1 MRSKQLH
8 EVDGL
13 RTVALV
19 FDSDDEI
26 AELLGEFA
34 ERERLT
40 AASLTGIGAF
50 RHVVLGYFAWDSK
63 TYEEIRVDEQVELLS
78 FTGNIARTSDG
89 QPKIHAHVVVGKRD
103 GTAMGGHLIS
113 GLVRPTAEVVVTE
126 TPAHLARRHDEETG
140 LPLIAAHA

>member
-8 EVDGL
+8 EVDAL
-13 RTVALV
+13 RTLAVV
-19 FDSDDEI
+19 FDTDDEI
-26 AELLGEFA
+26 VQLLLDFA
-34 ERERLT
+34 EGQGLT

-50 RHVVLGYFAWDSK
+50 RRVVLGYFAWESK
-63 TYEEIRVDEQVELLS
+63 TYEEIHVDEQVELLS
-78 FTGNIARTSDG
+78 LAGNVARNSDG

-113 GLVRPTAEVVVTE
+113 GLVRPTAEVVVNE

-140 LPLIAAHA
+140 LPLIDVQD